1 MESAIVLNADDIK
14 KIVAEKFHVAE
25 KNVIKS
31 QYTYTVVGVTCE
43 SILGYQNNEQVK
55 SALGM

>member
-43 SILGYQNNEQVK
+43 SILGYQTKNAVQ
-55 SALGM
+55 